1 MIDRFA
7 LVMRGLAAAGLLALA
22 GCSDPYP
29 TESPRLTDPE
39 TGNAMTDLISLCY
52 GTRIN
57 TPEDIKAAA
66 AENCD
71 GTLVFVEQD
80 LLFNDCSV
88 LQSVRVTY
96 QCRPLRAQGGFGNG
110 PDEIQPEQ

>member
-1 MIDRFA
+1 
-7 LVMRGLAAAGLLALA
+7 MRGFAGAVLLALA

-29 TESPRLTDPE
+29 TEPPRLSDPE
-39 TGNAMTDLISLCY
+39 TGKAMSDLISFCY

-66 AENCD
+66 VENCD
-71 GTLVFVEQD
+71 GTPVFVEQD
-80 LLFNDCSV
+80 MLFNDCSV

-96 QCRPLRAQGGFGNG
+96 QCRPLRVQGGLGSG
-110 PDEIQPEQ
+110 PETQSEQ